1 VLTPCRSHQYR
12 PEYTLGDEKVYHWN
26 AEEYHTSSSNQKK
39 WALDLL
45 SKLDLKGSES
55 VLDIGCG
62 DGEIT
67 AAIAQ
72 RVPHGSVVGI
82 DSSRDM
88 IELATKHFP
97 PTRCPNLTY
106 FLRDARHLD
115 FDEEFD
121 AVFSNA
127 CLHWVLD
134 HRPVLQGIKKC
145 LKPSGRV
152 LLQMGGKGNAAT
164 VLEAIDTVLNMPQ
177 WARYFGE
184 FTFPYGFYGPDEY
197 RPWLADLGFRAN
209 RVELLPKDMVHQQ
222 ADAFAAWLR
231 TTWLPYTN
239 RVPGSVR
246 EEFIHEIVAA
256 HARIRP
262 PDADGSIHFKM
273 VRLEVEAEKGAV

>member
-1 VLTPCRSHQYR
+1 MYQW
-12 PEYTLGDEKVYHWN
+12 D
-26 AEEYHTSSSNQKK
+26 AEEYRTSSSNQKK
-39 WALDLL
+39 WALELL
-45 SKLDLKGSES
+45 SKLDLEGTER

-67 AAIAQ
+67 ATIAR
-72 RVPHGSVVGI
+72 RVPRGFALGI

-88 IELATKHFP
+88 IELAAKHHP
-97 PTRCPNLTY
+97 PDRWPNVS
-106 FLRDARHLD
+106 FLLKDAREID
-115 FDEEFD
+115 FDEHFD

-127 CLHWVLD
+127 CLHWVID
-134 HRPVLQGIKKC
+134 HQPVLAGIWRC

-164 VLEAIDTVLNMPQ
+164 VLEAIDTVLNRPQ
-177 WARYFGE
+177 WARYFRE

-197 RPWLADLGFRAN
+197 RPWLADLGFRIN

-246 EEFIHEIVAA
+246 EDFIREIVAA

-273 VRLEVEAEKGAV
+273 VRLEVEAEKGAA